1 MSASSSTYYVK
12 LKKQVFTF
20 SPAPSPFMDQII
32 SLFVADGTTVRKNSS
47 YVAGPVQLFPNYGG
61 VATAMTVSR
70 VGAKKKKKKKHLN
83 PLS

>member
-32 SLFVADGTTVRKNSS
+32 SPPDLVTDGTTVRKNSS

-70 VGAKKKKKKKHLN
+70 VGAKKKQKKN
-83 PLS
+83 T